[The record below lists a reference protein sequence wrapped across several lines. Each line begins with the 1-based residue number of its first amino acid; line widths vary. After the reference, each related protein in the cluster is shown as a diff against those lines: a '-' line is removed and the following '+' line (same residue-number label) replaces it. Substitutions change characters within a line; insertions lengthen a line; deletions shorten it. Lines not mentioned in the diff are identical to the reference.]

1 VSFQLLPNV
10 RGQIKAGQVRPLIVA
25 ATKRLTALPE
35 VPTAAEAGIKGY
47 TSAAWFAFIAPS
59 GTPRAAADKLHKETA
74 AAIADQAVRTRF
86 VDFGAEPSATA
97 PDEFGKYISAEIVK
111 WREIITRGGISI
123 DSQ

>member
-1 VSFQLLPNV
+1 MSNSNKVLKLGLPKEYFIP
-10 RGQIKAGQVRPLIVA
+10 GMDK
-25 ATKRLTALPE
+25 E
-35 VPTAAEAGIKGY
+35 VE
-47 TSAAWFAFIAPS
+47 SAV
-59 GTPRAAADKLHKETA
+59 RAAVDKLHKETA

-86 VDFGAEPSATA
+86 VDFGAEPSATS